1 MQKIYLLIGLLLAGV
16 PALSAADGK
25 STPAN
30 IPPTAWDNDLGAIT
44 EKDWNYERA
53 AHLLER
59 AGFGGT
65 PEEVG
70 KLARLTPAQ
79 AVDALV
85 DYEHIPEGKLPPFE
99 PSGIYPHGSKLVPLE
114 DAAGSALLTGKAYGV
129 NAVREGS
136 LPFQPVVNEFYTL
149 LISEHAEMRRAAQWW
164 TVRMLTTPRPLQEK
178 LTLFWHDHFATSQE
192 KVNNYELMLGQIQT
206 LRAHAN
212 GNFHDLL
219 VAVAQDPAMLIWL
232 DNRAN
237 VKGKP
242 NENFARE
249 IMELFTLGEGQGY
262 TEADIRELARSF
274 TGWTLRP
281 IRTTKDEAK
290 FVADTAL
297 HDNGEKTF
305 LGETGRFD
313 GHDAIKIILKQPA
326 ASRFITRKLYQYFV
340 RDEITPEVN
349 DRLARLLV
357 ESNYQLKP
365 LLRTI
370 FLSRDFYSAP
380 SVGTQIKPPVHF
392 LVSTCR
398 KLGLRDLPGI
408 PDFTET
414 AGALGQ
420 VPFYPPNVA
429 GWPGGRAW
437 INPATLLTRG
447 NFVQALLF
455 ADPRTYGAPDKIIA
469 EGYRNIPQMF
479 PQYNIQPCLWNTKLQ
494 RMEPVSLSEY
504 DRFLAGIGMGAMKAM
519 GNYDEPQRRE
529 TSMTVTTPMM
539 GTKSKMAEMADSE
552 WFNLAV
558 GVYSGFVEGYNRVK
572 PIPRTLAEIDF
583 VAMARTAGLK
593 SADDATDY
601 FCRRFLSVEL
611 QAERRAAITTFL
623 KAELKSDRLDYHDPR
638 LSLTLRR
645 VVHLILSAPEYQV
658 G

>member
-16 PALSAADGK
+16 PAPAAADRK

-30 IPPTAWDNDLGAIT
+30 IPPTAWVNDLTAIT
-44 EKDWNYERA
+44 EKDWNYQRA

-79 AVDALV
+79 AVDTLV
-85 DYEHIPEGKLPPFE
+85 DYEQIPEGNLPPFE
-99 PSGIYPHGSKLVPLE
+99 PSGIYPHDSKLVPLE
-114 DAAGSALLTGKAYGV
+114 DAAGTALLTGKAYGV

-262 TEADIRELARSF
+262 TEADIRELARAF

-281 IRTTKDEAK
+281 IRSTKDESK
-290 FVADTAL
+290 FVADPAL

-370 FLSRDFYSAP
+370 LLSRDFYSAP

-429 GWPGGRAW
+429 GWPGGRSW

-447 NFVQALLF
+447 NYVYALLF
-455 ADPRTYGAPDKIIA
+455 SNPNTYGAPDKIVA

-479 PQYNIQPCLWNTKLQ
+479 PQYKITPYLWNAKTQ
-494 RMEPVSLSEY
+494 RMETVSMSEY
-504 DRFLAGIGMGAMKAM
+504 DRFLAGISMGAMKAM

-529 TSMTVTTPMM
+529 TSMSSASPMM
-539 GTKSKMAEMADSE
+539 ETKSKMSQLADSE

-583 VAMARTAGLK
+583 VTMAREARVK
-593 SADDATDY
+593 SADEATDY

-623 KAELKSDRLDYHDPR
+623 KAELKSDRLDYQDPR
-638 LSLTLRR
+638 LSLALRR